1 MRKLI
6 VWLSIGWSGLIVVIP
21 GSPAEQPRL
30 APLPA
35 PSYKITLGGRD
46 ACVTPLTR
54 NRARADG
61 GSIDVQTSSPNG
73 LTITMTGTAAADSYL
88 GCTSTAE
95 QRFQLVQ
102 DFEVACSNPSIHTV
116 SLTFDSSL
124 VGYVRSMRQAGAC
137 VRVARASVTPASW
150 HDTPLAVSHPP
161 LCASGTQG
169 RLCNQHLPPVEGP
182 PMPLGRFTLVAEFVL
197 DTTASGI
204 CNAHAAAD
212 FSPDTTLPAEWV
224 RMRDPFQGVSKRA
237 FGFTLVLSASAPSD
251 RVPNVGETDNARTR
265 AGTRGN
271 RQPPAQNGDTVRH
284 ASDSRS
290 L

>member
-1 MRKLI
+1 M
-6 VWLSIGWSGLIVVIP
+6 
-21 GSPAEQPRL
+21 
-30 APLPA
+30 
-35 PSYKITLGGRD
+35 
-46 ACVTPLTR
+46 
-54 NRARADG
+54 
-61 GSIDVQTSSPNG
+61 
-73 LTITMTGTAAADSYL
+73 
-88 GCTSTAE
+88 
-95 QRFQLVQ
+95 
-102 DFEVACSNPSIHTV
+102 
-116 SLTFDSSL
+116 
-124 VGYVRSMRQAGAC
+124 
-137 VRVARASVTPASW
+137 RVARASVTPASW

-161 LCASGTQG
+161 LA
-169 RLCNQHLPPVEGP
+169 RLGDARAIVQSTPSRRSKVHRCHWAE
-182 PMPLGRFTLVAEFVL
+182 FTLFAKFVL
-197 DTTASGI
+197 DTTAGGI